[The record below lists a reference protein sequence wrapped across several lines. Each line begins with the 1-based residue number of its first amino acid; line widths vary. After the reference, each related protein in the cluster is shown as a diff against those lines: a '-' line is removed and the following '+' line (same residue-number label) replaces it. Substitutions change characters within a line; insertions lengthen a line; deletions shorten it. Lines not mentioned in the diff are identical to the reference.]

1 MNDSIGQAVRTE
13 GERGLNMKARFCVDV
28 EFDGHKTDAESI
40 ATALDKVLSNGLAVL
55 LGCWDEYGGE
65 PKIGEFFVS
74 GTDADLRHA
83 DDLCGQADDPDD
95 EVEMRWHN
103 FYRCPDCGGEWG
115 DCWDSQCD
123 DDCPHCGCRHVSPY
137 ESKEVEE
144 G

>member
-1 MNDSIGQAVRTE
+1 MFALVFRDQNGWSVELFDDETTAE
-13 GERGLNMKARFCVDV
+13 KRFCQTRD
-28 EFDGHKTDAESI
+28 EAGGDALDYEWKDERWIADSDTDACYVANS
-40 ATALDKVLSNGLAVL
+40 
-55 LGCWDEYGGE
+55 
-65 PKIGEFFVS
+65 VS
-74 GTDADLRHA
+74 LPPSRRPGS
-83 DDLCGQADDPDD
+83 DDTDD